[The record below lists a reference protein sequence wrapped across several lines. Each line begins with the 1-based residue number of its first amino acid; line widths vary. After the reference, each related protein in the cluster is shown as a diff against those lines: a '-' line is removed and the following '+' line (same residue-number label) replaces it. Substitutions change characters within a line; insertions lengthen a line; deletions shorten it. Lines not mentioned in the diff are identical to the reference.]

1 MLEYR
6 ELRIRIS
13 RDPAGVYHTY
23 AEGPSGNASGHFTP
37 PYAKGELNGFLGEI
51 SDQVGR
57 ARKRRAE
64 SPDTAQVR
72 HFGGMLFDSLFENEI
87 RDLYNGSLRAAEDQG
102 KGLRLTLSLKDV
114 PELMLV
120 PWEFLYDEPNFLAI
134 SDLTPVVRYL
144 DLSGCANRSRF
155 SPRCGFSEWSAA
167 RQASLSSTSSGS
179 ENIDRALAAAPRRG
193 SRGHL
198 AGEGDARRVAALPC
212 AEAVSRL
219 PLHRTRRVRRAIWR
233 TASAARGR
241 GGRPSPVTGET
252 SVRRSRT
259 TPRCAWPC

>member
-13 RDPAGVYHTY
+13 RDPAGEYQTY

-51 SDQVGR
+51 SDQVGS

-64 SPDTAQVR
+64 SPDTARVR

-144 DLSGCANRSRF
+144 DL
-155 SPRCGFSEWSAA
+155 
-167 RQASLSSTSSGS
+167 
-179 ENIDRALAAAPRRG
+179 
-193 SRGHL
+193 
-198 AGEGDARRVAALPC
+198 
-212 AEAVSRL
+212 
-219 PLHRTRRVRRAIWR
+219 RRVREPLAIQ
-233 TASAARGR
+233 
-241 GGRPSPVTGET
+241 RPLRILGMVSSPAGVIWKTVPSWFAPPY
-252 SVRRSRT
+252 SVV
-259 TPRCAWPC
+259 P